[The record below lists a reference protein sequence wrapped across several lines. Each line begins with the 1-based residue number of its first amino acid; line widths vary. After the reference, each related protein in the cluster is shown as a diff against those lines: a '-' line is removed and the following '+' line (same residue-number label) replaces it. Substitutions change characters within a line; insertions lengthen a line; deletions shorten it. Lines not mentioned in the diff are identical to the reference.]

1 MSWSGFGR
9 MFRFSTWGES
19 HGVAIGAL
27 VDGCPPGLALSETD
41 LQPWLDRRR
50 PGASRFTSQ
59 RREPDQVRILSGTF
73 EGMTTGSPISLFIDN
88 VDQRSKDYEPGP
100 YRPGHADYV
109 YDYKYGLRDWRG
121 GGRSS
126 ARETAA
132 RVAAGAVARLV
143 IPEVAIRAYVVELGG
158 DAIDRAEFDD
168 ARIDTNPFFCPDAAA
183 AKRWEAMV
191 DAARKAGS
199 SLGAVVECIA
209 TGVPAGWG
217 APVYAKLDAELA
229 SGMMSIN
236 AVKGV
241 EMGDGFAAA
250 RLRGE
255 DNADEMRV
263 GHDGSPQFLS
273 NHAGGVAGGISTG
286 QPLVV
291 RVAFKPTS
299 SILTPVRTIDRTGAE
314 TEIVTTGRHDP
325 CVGIRGAPV
334 VEAMMA
340 LVLADQKL
348 LHRAQC
354 G

>member
-1 MSWSGFGR
+1 MSWNGFGR
-9 MFRFSTWGES
+9 VFRFSTWGES

-41 LQPWLDRRR
+41 IQPFLDRRR

-59 RREPDQVRILSGTF
+59 RSEPDQVRILSGTF
-73 EGMTTGSPISLFIDN
+73 EGRTTGSPISLIIDN
-88 VDQRSKDYEPGP
+88 VDQRSKDYEPGA

-109 YDYKYGLRDWRG
+109 YDAKYGLRDWRG

-143 IPEVAIRAYVVELGG
+143 IPEVAMRAYVVELGG

-168 ARIDTNPFFCPDAAA
+168 ARIDANPFFCPDAAA
-183 AKRWEAMV
+183 AERWASIV
-191 DAARKAGS
+191 DAARKEGS
-199 SLGAVVECIA
+199 SLGAVIECVAI
-209 TGVPAGWG
+209 GVPAGWG
-217 APVYAKLDAELA
+217 APIYAKLDAELA

-241 EMGDGFAAA
+241 EVGDGFAAA

-255 DNADEMRV
+255 GNADEMRA
-263 GHDGSPQFLS
+263 GHDGAPLFLS

-286 QPLVV
+286 QPVVV
-291 RVAFKPTS
+291 RVAFKPPHRS
-299 SILTPVRTIDRTGAE
+299 SRRF
-314 TEIVTTGRHDP
+314 GRST
-325 CVGIRGAPV
+325 APGLKPRSSLQA
-334 VEAMMA
+334 AMTRA
-340 LVLADQKL
+340 LAFAA
-348 LHRAQC
+348 RRWSRR
-354 G
+354 

>member
-1 MSWSGFGR
+1 MSWNGFGKV
-9 MFRFSTWGES
+9 FRFSTWGES
-19 HGVAIGAL
+19 HGAAIGAL
-27 VDGCPPGLALSETD
+27 IDGCPPGLVLSEIEI
-41 LQPWLDRRR
+41 QPWLNRRR
-50 PGASRFTSQ
+50 PGSSRFTSQ
-59 RREPDQVRILSGTF
+59 RQEPDQVRILSGTF
-73 EGMTTGSPISLFIDN
+73 EGRTTGSPISLTIDN
-88 VDQRSKDYEPGP
+88 VDQRSKDYQPGA

-109 YDYKYGLRDWRG
+109 YDAKYGFRDWRG

-132 RVAAGAVARLV
+132 RVAAGAVARVV
-143 IPEVAIRAYVVELGG
+143 IPEVSIRAYVVELGG
-158 DAIDRAEFDD
+158 DAIERAKFDEATID
-168 ARIDTNPFFCPDAAA
+168 ANPFCCPDAAA
-183 AKRWEAMV
+183 AKRWASMV
-191 DAARKAGS
+191 DAARKDGS
-199 SLGAVVECIA
+199 SLGAVVECTA

-255 DNADEMRV
+255 ENADEMRA
-263 GHDGSPQFLS
+263 GPDGIPRFLS

-299 SILTPVRTIDRTGAE
+299 SILTSVRTIDRAGAE
-314 TEIVTTGRHDP
+314 TEIATKGRHDP

-348 LHRAQC
+348 LHRGQC